1 MAENLS
7 GRGLLG
13 VTALGAPG
21 APAVLAGSLL
31 PEDTGYRIPFQ
42 TPIVPEA
49 DVDWPLKVVHRPV
62 IQLGPQDIVIEQ

>member
-1 MAENLS
+1 MPAYHEHSEVGEVVAMAENLS

-31 PEDTGYRIPFQ
+31 PEDTGYRIPF
-42 TPIVPEA
+42 
-49 DVDWPLKVVHRPV
+49 LK
-62 IQLGPQDIVIEQ
+62 